1 MPESPQFYI
10 GVNLPARQGVSN
22 QHVVD
27 AALSQGYDLITS
39 RITSRT
45 YRKRVQALYASEH
58 VDPKVSPPIGDD
70 LVIFPGTHVSNT
82 IALCAPWA
90 ELDSKDSRIADLS
103 LKVLNQEMAYA
114 KFCGLPY
121 VVIEGPKRRTYLAK
135 YAHSLGKLL
144 RSYPELKIMVHTT
157 FTEDYKDGQPPPDL
171 LSTWEV
177 WDSVR
182 VFCGHPTNLG
192 VALEV
197 QHVRVPEFVVSR
209 WLCEPVMMLV
219 LGEARAFVPNPKSYP
234 VLPKHTQSLVRCLA
248 SLQPFL
254 LIKENLGPNKPVE
267 FTGGDDAC
275 LLYLRNMLSKPDLR
289 LSYASQ
295 QSRTSRH
302 VDAEMASCSSQRPE
316 SGSSF
321 NDPSAESVES
331 HCLTDSVADV
341 LEIPLQPLSNPLE
354 SGVYEVFESDTTK
367 YHLYFKAICAAISS
381 LVADSSNI
389 LLSSITSD
397 LQPLVIAVLGAGRG
411 ALVDRVLD
419 AIISTRAASRRAVKL
434 YAVEL
439 HAGPVAYLHARKASD
454 PVWDPVE
461 VVQADMRSW
470 IPEQPANLIVSE
482 LLGSFGDNELSPECL
497 AHVENNAAVLATN
510 GIMIPQSYTAYAAPV
525 FSPQVWSKARLRSSN
540 GLETPYVVRLR
551 QAELIA
557 DPQRV
562 WTFTHPCSSRSSS
575 HKVAK
580 LSFVSA
586 LRSRVY
592 GIAGYFE
599 AELFSGIS
607 LSTLPG
613 RATPGLNSWFPMFFP
628 IERPIDTLPDTVID
642 LSIWRERE
650 NHRIWYEWAVETT
663 HRRAKTGTS
672 IIHNCDGHAQNML
685 LS

>member
-1 MPESPQFYI
+1 MSASPQFYI

-39 RITSRT
+39 RITSRS
-45 YRKRVQALYASEH
+45 YRKRVQSLYASEEAN
-58 VDPKVSPPIGDD
+58 PLVSPPIGDD

-90 ELDSKDSRIADLS
+90 ELDSKDLRIADLS

-121 VVIEGPKRRTYLAK
+121 VVIEGPKRRTHLAR

-144 RSYPELKIMVHTT
+144 RLFPELKIMVHTT
-157 FTEDYKDGQPPPDL
+157 FTEDFKDGQPPPDL

-177 WDSVR
+177 WDGVR
-182 VFCGHPTNLG
+182 VLCGYPTNLG

-197 QHVRVPEFVVSR
+197 QNARVPEFVVSR

-234 VLPKHTQSLVRCLA
+234 VLPKHTQSLVRRLA
-248 SLQPFL
+248 SLEPFF

-267 FTGGDDAC
+267 FTGGEDAC

-295 QSRTSRH
+295 QSRTSRN
-302 VDAEMASCSSQRPE
+302 VDAEMSSSSARPE

-321 NDPSAESVES
+321 YDLSAESVDS
-331 HCLTDSVADV
+331 YCLSDSVADV

-354 SGVYEVFESDTTK
+354 SGVYEGFESDTTK
-367 YHLYFKAICAAISS
+367 YHLYFKAVCAAISDLMADPQS
-381 LVADSSNI
+381 ADS
-389 LLSSITSD
+389 
-397 LQPLVIAVLGAGRG
+397 PLVIAILGAGRG

-419 AIISTRAASRRAVKL
+419 AVVAARITSYRPVKL
-434 YAVEL
+434 YAVEI
-439 HAGPVAYLHARKASD
+439 HAGPVAYLYARKASD

-461 VVQADMRSW
+461 IVLADMRSW
-470 IPEQPANLIVSE
+470 VPELPANLIVSE

-497 AHVENNAAVLATN
+497 AHVESNAAVLAAN
-510 GIMIPQSYTAYAAPV
+510 GIMIPRSYTAYAAPV
-525 FSPQVWSKARLRSSN
+525 FCPQVWSKASLRAPN
-540 GLETPYVVRLR
+540 GLESPYVVRLR
-551 QAELIA
+551 QAELMA
-557 DPQRV
+557 DPQSV
-562 WTFTHPCSSRSSS
+562 WTFSHPCSGRLFSN
-575 HKVAK
+575 KAAK
-580 LSFVSA
+580 LTFTSA
-586 LRSRVY
+586 LRSRIH
-592 GIAGYFE
+592 GFAGYFV
-599 AELFSGIS
+599 AELYPGII

-613 RATPGLNSWFPMFFP
+613 QATPGLNSWFPMFFP
-628 IERPIDTLPDTVID
+628 IERPIDTLLDTVID
-642 LSIWRERE
+642 LSLWRERDGQ
-650 NHRIWYEWAVETT
+650 RIWYEWAVETS
-663 HRRAKTGTS
+663 HRRAKMSAS
-672 IIHNCDGHAQNML
+672 IIHNSNGHAQAML